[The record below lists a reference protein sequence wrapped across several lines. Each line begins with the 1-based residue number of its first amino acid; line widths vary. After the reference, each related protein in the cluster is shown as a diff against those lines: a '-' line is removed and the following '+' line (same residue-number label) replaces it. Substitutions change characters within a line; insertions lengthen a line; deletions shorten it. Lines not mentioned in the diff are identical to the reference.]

1 MKTPTNYSAWRC
13 PLLLAGLLL
22 ALPSHAAS
30 ADDFETEAQRLQA
43 VRTLIQQE
51 KSRRLQPSSKV
62 NPAGADAQC
71 QRMLKDLLDGKEF
84 KAIEP
89 VAVLN
94 FEYPIQNA
102 EFSIYDRAENL
113 LPPFEKQQ
121 SENAA
126 KQLGPL
132 LNEGIQRCTDEE
144 AKGDERK
151 AIALFNGFGYAAGAP
166 PYRAYMLPKKLNP
179 FPKSK
184 LVYWS
189 EYVEATRKGS
199 QGYAWVNLNICE
211 HTNGI
216 PSLGDSTRRKNDPEG
231 QRSTLTQY
239 RGNIVAWDV
248 ARGFMFDAHV
258 VSSKSKRANRLEN
271 ICSWATYP
279 EEEPVRK

>member
-166 PYRAYMLPKKLNP
+166 PYRAYMLPKKVNP

-189 EYVEATRKGS
+189 EFVEASGKGR
-199 QGYAWVNLNICE
+199 QGYSWVNLDICE
-211 HTNGI
+211 HTDGT
-216 PSLGDSTRRKNDPEG
+216 SDLGMAASRVKSDPQG
-231 QRSTLTQY
+231 QKAALTVY
-239 RGNIVAWDV
+239 RGKLVVWDV
-248 ARGFMFDAHV
+248 WRGQSFAAEKINPKYV
-258 VSSKSKRANRLEN
+258 TWNKSRINCN
-271 ICSWATYP
+271 WSTYP
-279 EEEPVRK
+279 EDPIRK